1 MKGYECARENEICKC
16 GGNVNFGIDGG
27 NEEFF
32 GKWSDMTYVT
42 DQINC
47 TKENFEG
54 YNDIGYEKFKGTCY
68 CHPSSQFD
76 ILHIYRYLIYIDKFI
91 KSYSS
96 FLFKIFNTF

>member
-47 TKENFEG
+47 TKENFPKE
-54 YNDIGYEKFKGTCY
+54 
-68 CHPSSQFD
+68 SQKNVHQISQKAF
-76 ILHIYRYLIYIDKFI
+76 RYFI
-91 KSYSS
+91 KDCRQAKQ
-96 FLFKIFNTF
+96 FKALIGQLLCKIFK